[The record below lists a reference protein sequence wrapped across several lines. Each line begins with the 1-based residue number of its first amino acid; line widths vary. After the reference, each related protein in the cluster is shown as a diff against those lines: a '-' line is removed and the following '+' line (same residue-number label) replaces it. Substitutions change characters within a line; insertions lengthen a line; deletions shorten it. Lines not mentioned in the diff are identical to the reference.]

1 VPACHQV
8 PPPWGRSIGLLAQD
22 VEQVAP
28 ELVVTDEEGFK
39 NVDYTR
45 LTVLLVQAVKS
56 SRHWSAT

>member
-45 LTVLLVQAVKS
+45 LTVLLVLVVKS